1 MNVSISCPF
10 AHNLNIFYICE
21 NSYFWVLAVQN
32 NQIAIFDHSGQ
43 SSVRETRI
51 FELGRGSI
59 EGIFKITQFSHFAKN
74 LVIDLYIGQNNIG

>member
-1 MNVSISCPF
+1 MHVSISCSLV

-59 EGIFKITQFSHFAKN
+59 EGIFKISINYSRYT
-74 LVIDLYIGQNNIG
+74 I